1 MRKTILFIA
10 FLLVGVLTNAQTH
23 FNYFNY
29 KGLLSDNNGPLANA
43 VINVK
48 VTIEEH
54 HSIPSSGT
62 TTIWQEEHSGVH
74 TDANG
79 IFSIEIGAGT
89 RIGGTATH
97 FYDID
102 WVPFPNFLRYDIDI
116 DTGSGYQNFVSDEYF
131 KSVPY
136 SKYSYKARKLEP
148 TYSSV
153 EIKNYVYTDY
163 GLIVHGSGNCNNG
176 LHLKSGT
183 INWYTFMGGGKEYKI
198 ANDGTDVFKISNTD
212 NSVWI
217 KGELHAD
224 DSGDADMKAYI
235 YGDFDANGTIKTN
248 ASTSGFN
255 VTKMST
261 GEYKVTFTHSPG
273 ASDRYIVVATAQGSD
288 KNVGIT
294 KSSNDFTIW
303 VRNTDTNN
311 YQNAHVQFVVFKK

>member
-1 MRKTILFIA
+1 MKKTILFIA
-10 FLLVGVLTNAQTH
+10 FLLMGVLTNAQTH
-23 FNYFNY
+23 FNY
-29 KGLLSDNNGPLANA
+29 KGLLTENNTPLANS
-43 VINVK
+43 IITVK
-48 VTIEEH
+48 VTIEAH
-54 HSIPSSGT
+54 HSIPSPGT

-89 RIGGTATH
+89 KIGGTATN

-102 WVPFPNFLRYDIDI
+102 WRPFLNNIRYDIDI

-136 SKYSYKARKLEP
+136 SNYSHEAGKLKP
-148 TYSSV
+148 GYHSV
-153 EIKNYVYTDY
+153 EVLNNASTYNGFIVNGKGDIER
-163 GLIVHGSGNCNNG
+163 GLRLRDGSDD
-176 LHLKSGT
+176 
-183 INWYTFMGGGKEYKI
+183 WYTYMDSNKNFVI
-198 ANDGTDVFKISNTD
+198 RNDGTDVFKISDTD

-235 YGDFDANGTIKTN
+235 YGYFLSNGTIKTN
-248 ASTSGFN
+248 ASTSGFT

-288 KNVGIT
+288 KNVGIA
-294 KSSNDFTIW
+294 KSSNYFRIW

-311 YQNAHVQFVVFKK
+311 YQDAPVQFVVFKK